1 MTDPNNI
8 ISKLTED
15 LNQSLEFGHRLL
27 EQKRELEV
35 LTKSQQMRID
45 SLENKLQK
53 KEQKFQEKKEQFA
66 KMHSVTEGKLNRAI
80 KTKQFLERENE
91 KLSDQNISLQE
102 QSKGFS
108 LISTENQTSQKEIK
122 ELKKDRENYIENH
135 QKLSKQLH
143 QTIKERDAFEQRN
156 EELVED
162 SKEQEFIISKLQQ
175 QLGESKLIQ
184 QEYENR
190 IKEMI
195 EENEK
200 TRTINQIN
208 RKKLL
213 REKLESEEL
222 ITISFQEQL
231 KIKDKQIL
239 DTLSENKMLENKL
252 QYFLRRQK
260 SENTPSQIDGKFVVD
275 TKKINVVKGNLF
287 DEIKTAYMSDIGK
300 PEENRRRTSIHTR
313 PLTKKNLKI
322 QNLKTSKQQFEE
334 MEKQI
339 KESTSS
345 ELITNTGNDQNQKK
359 EEKKNENENEN
370 ENENGKVNVNVN
382 LNSDEISDL
391 DLEQSTLDLF
401 EKGLG
406 FSVPMDAI
414 YFFFSIISNTTLYME
429 NSDYMIPRN
438 ITISTKNMQD
448 WYDHASTKLEFHRWN
463 EFVSKKVARFYY
475 KRVIKPKKK
484 EEKAKQKRLQ
494 IQKIERKNSN
504 KNLKKNNQNT
514 NVHKIERTSSIWN
527 KLFGSS
533 TNIIDNKK
541 EEDAKMVKK
550 ITVQNQK

>member
-15 LNQSLEFGHRLL
+15 LNQSLDFGHRLL
-27 EQKRELEV
+27 ELKRELEV
-35 LTKSQQMRID
+35 LTKNQQMRID

-53 KEQKFQEKKEQFA
+53 KEQKFQEKKDQFA
-66 KMHSVTEGKLNRAI
+66 KMHSVTEGKLKRAI

-91 KLSDQNISLQE
+91 KLSDQYISLQE

-122 ELKKDRENYIENH
+122 ELKKDRENHIENY

-156 EELVED
+156 EELAED

-175 QLGESKLIQ
+175 QLDESKLIQ
-184 QEYENR
+184 QEYENQ

-287 DEIKTAYMSDIGK
+287 DEIKTAYMSDIGN

-322 QNLKTSKQQFEE
+322 QNHKTSKQQFEE

-345 ELITNTGNDQNQKK
+345 ELSTNIVNDQNQKV
-359 EEKKNENENEN
+359 NENENEN
-370 ENENGKVNVNVN
+370 VNLN

-448 WYDHASTKLEFHRWN
+448 WYDHASTNLEFHRWN
-463 EFVSKKVARFYY
+463 EFVSKKVDRFYY

-484 EEKAKQKRLQ
+484 EEKEKQKQLQ

-504 KNLKKNNQNT
+504 KNLKKNNQNAT
-514 NVHKIERTSSIWN
+514 VQKIEKTSSIWN
-527 KLFGSS
+527 KLFGTNPNS
-533 TNIIDNKK
+533 TDNKK
-541 EEDAKMVKK
+541 DDNPKMDNE